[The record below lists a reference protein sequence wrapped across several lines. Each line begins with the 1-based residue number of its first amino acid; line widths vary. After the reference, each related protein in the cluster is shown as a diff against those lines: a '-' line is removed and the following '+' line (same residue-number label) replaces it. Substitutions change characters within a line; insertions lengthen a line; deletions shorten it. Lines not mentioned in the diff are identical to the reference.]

1 MFDVPIEK
9 IDKKSPL
16 RDKGKVADLACI
28 AEGQLVL
35 TDKGLVPIERVTLAH
50 KVWDGYSFV
59 NHDGVIY
66 KGVKEVITYE
76 GLTATKDHLVW
87 IEGQTQPVQFEYAA
101 TSGSHLIQTGNGR
114 SPIRL
119 GENYKPRKEMEQE
132 YESLQSPNPV
142 CKLRANTMDIIK
154 QSSKRHFQ
162 RMSKMLSTKTNS
174 TVVRQKINCSKTKMR
189 KPKDSAYKNYGQ
201 RGIKFNFP
209 SVLEAGLWIMEN
221 LGLPDRSLELDRINN
236 NGHYEPGNIRFVT
249 RQENSV
255 NKRNTVLANWNPTEW
270 PYARTVV
277 IRKLSQGMTK
287 EEIIEDAKIAVL
299 HKRKNWRI
307 IDARL
312 DFMTY

>member
-1 MFDVPIEK
+1 MKDLQQPK
-9 IDKKSPL
+9 ITSYGL
-16 RDKGKVADLACI
+16 KGKRSPYSLSMPPPAAHISYKQEMVGLQYGWVKIISPEKRWNKNMNHCR
-28 AEGQLVL
+28 VL
-35 TDKGLVPIERVTLAH
+35 TQCVSCGQIQWILLSNLQRGISKGCQRCSQPRQIPLWLDRR
-50 KVWDGYSFV
+50 
-59 NHDGVIY
+59 
-66 KGVKEVITYE
+66 
-76 GLTATKDHLVW
+76 LTAAK
-87 IEGQTQPVQFEYAA
+87 Q
-101 TSGSHLIQTGNGR
+101 R
-114 SPIRL
+114 C
-119 GENYKPRKEMEQE
+119 EN
-132 YESLQSPNPV
+132 
-142 CKLRANTMDIIK
+142 
-154 QSSKRHFQ
+154 
-162 RMSKMLSTKTNS
+162 
-174 TVVRQKINCSKTKMR
+174 
-189 KPKDSAYKNYGQ
+189 PKDSAYKNYGQ

-299 HKRKNWRI
+299 HKRKNWRV